1 VAVGIFP
8 RDFKVVP
15 GVKLS
20 ACGCGIKDSAAISDS
35 TDLVLFQFSENTKTA
50 GIFTKSL
57 FAAAPV
63 EVGKRHLQVNNPAY
77 FLVNSGNANA
87 GVGKAGVDDAMTC
100 CNALSQLS
108 GVRPEAVIPFSTGV
122 IGERLPVDKITG
134 AIDQLISGLSEDNW
148 LEAALGIMTT
158 DTQPK
163 ISSRQVVIN
172 QKTITVTGIAK
183 GSGMIQPNMATM
195 LSYIASDISASQA
208 TLKAC
213 LTNAAN
219 KSFNRI
225 TVDSDTSTNDSCM
238 LSATG
243 VSGVDID
250 SDTNAREVFVQML
263 DEVCLELA
271 QGIIRDGEGATK
283 FVAVEVGTGALQSDC
298 LNIAYAIANS
308 PLMKTALFASDANWG
323 RLVMAIGKA
332 PVDIDVNKLDI
343 FLGDV
348 QLMAAGQKSS
358 DYTEEAGSK
367 VMMNEEIL
375 IRVELN
381 AGCLRETVWTSDLSH
396 EYVRINA
403 EYRT

>member
-1 VAVGIFP
+1 MAVGVFP
-8 RDFKVVP
+8 QEFNVVP

-20 ACGCGIKDSAAISDS
+20 ACGCGIKSSSSGQEI
-35 TDLVLFQFSENTKTA
+35 TDLVLFQFAATTKTA

-63 EVGKRHLQVNNPAY
+63 EVGKRHLGVASPTF

-87 GVGKAGVDDAMTC
+87 GVGELGIEDALNC

-108 GVRPEAVIPFSTGV
+108 GVRPEAIIPFSTGV
-122 IGERLPVDKITG
+122 IGERLPVEKITG
-134 AIDQLISGLSEDNW
+134 AMDKLIADLSEDNW

-163 ISSRQVVIN
+163 ISSRQAEIN
-172 QKTITVTGIAK
+172 GETITVTGIAK

-195 LSYIASDISASQA
+195 LSYIASDVIASEE
-208 TLKAC
+208 TLKTC
-213 LTNAAN
+213 LKNAAD

-243 VSGVDID
+243 VSGVDV
-250 SDTNAREVFVQML
+250 DTDENARNQFAQMVN
-263 DEVCLELA
+263 EVCLELA

-283 FVAVEVGTGALQSDC
+283 FVAVEVGSSALQSDC

-348 QLMAAGQKSS
+348 QLMASGQKSVE
-358 DYTEEAGSK
+358 YTEESGSE
-367 VMMNEEIL
+367 VMAKAEIV

-381 AGCLRETVWTSDLSH
+381 AGELRETVWTSDLSH

>member
-1 VAVGIFP
+1 MAVGIFS
-8 RDFKVVP
+8 REFNVVP

-20 ACGCGIKDSAAISDS
+20 ACGCGIKGNSDNQDIA
-35 TDLVLFQFSENTKTA
+35 DLVLFEFVDSTRTA

-63 EVGKRHLQVNNPAY
+63 EVGKRHLDVTSPTH

-87 GVGKAGVDDAMTC
+87 GVGEAGIGDALTC
-100 CNALSQLS
+100 CKAVSQLS

-122 IGERLPVDKITG
+122 IGERLPVEKITG
-134 AIDQLISGLSEDNW
+134 AIDKLTAGLSEDNW
-148 LEAALGIMTT
+148 LEAAYGIMTT

-163 ISSRQVVIN
+163 IASRQRTVN
-172 QKTITVTGIAK
+172 GETITVTGIAK

-195 LSYIASDISASQA
+195 LSYIATDVTATEA
-208 TLKAC
+208 TLKSC
-213 LTNAAN
+213 LIDAGNR
-219 KSFNRI
+219 SFNRI

-243 VSGVDID
+243 VSSVDID
-250 SDTNAREVFVQML
+250 QNDEAREEFLQML
-263 DEVCLELA
+263 NEVCLELA

-283 FVAVEVGTGALQSDC
+283 FVAVEVGTGSSQSDC

-343 FLGDV
+343 YLGDV
-348 QLMAAGQKSS
+348 QLMSAGQKAL
-358 DYTEEAGSK
+358 DYTEEAGSA
-367 VMMNEEIL
+367 VMMREEIL

-381 AGCLRETVWTSDLSH
+381 AGDIRETVWTSDLSH

>member
-1 VAVGIFP
+1 MAVGSFS
-8 RDFKVVP
+8 REFNVVP
-15 GVKLS
+15 GVRLS
-20 ACGCGIKDSAAISDS
+20 ACGCGIKGNTENQDVA
-35 TDLVLFQFSENTKTA
+35 DLVLFEFVDTTITV

-63 EVGKRHLQVNNPAY
+63 EVGKRHLSVTNPTR

-87 GVGKAGVDDAMTC
+87 GVGEAGIGDALVCCKAV
-100 CNALSQLS
+100 SQVS
-108 GVRPEAVIPFSTGV
+108 GVPPEAVIPFSTGV
-122 IGERLPVDKITG
+122 IGERLPVEKITDALG
-134 AIDQLISGLSEDNW
+134 ELTKGLAEENW
-148 LEAALGIMTT
+148 LEAAHGIMTT
-158 DTQPK
+158 DTEPK
-163 ISSRQVVIN
+163 IATR
-172 QKTITVTGIAK
+172 QKTINGEVVTVTGIAK

-195 LSYIASDISASQA
+195 LSYIASDVTATKA

-213 LTNAAN
+213 LLAAGDR
-219 KSFNRI
+219 SFNRI

-243 VSGVDID
+243 VSSVDID
-250 SDTNAREVFVQML
+250 VDKQAHEQFVQML
-263 DEVCLELA
+263 NEVCLELA

-283 FVAVEVGTGALQSDC
+283 FVAVEVGSSESRSDS

-348 QLMAAGQKSS
+348 QLMKKGQKAL
-358 DYTEEAGSK
+358 DYTEKAGSD
-367 VMMNEEIL
+367 VMAEEEIL

-381 AGCLRETVWTSDLSH
+381 AGSIRETVWTSDLSH